1 MKIKQIMNSIKLNHS
16 LIKLII
22 NNFIKLIKWILKYY
36 NQIIIKYNYKYKNV
50 YKKYNKYNK
59 LIQ

>member
-1 MKIKQIMNSIKLNHS
+1 MNSIKLNHS

-59 LIQ
+59 LIQQN